1 MYKQE
6 NSTKSQT
13 TEHKTSKL
21 RTAKQVAGILELQ
34 GIQISRDPNDS
45 EVLKGNKSQM
55 SWLEYVESM
64 YILSHG

>member
-6 NSTKSQT
+6 NGTKSQT

-34 GIQISRDPNDS
+34 GIQISRNPNDS

-55 SWLEYVESM
+55 S
-64 YILSHG
+64 